1 MQEQVLVLAV
11 MVVAEVEVLDLH
23 LPAVLYTQ
31 HSQHV
36 LIMQNGY
43 NLVLQDGRQR
53 LARRMELRILSQ
65 LEVCQVFKESS
76 LKMKSM
82 Q

>member
-1 MQEQVLVLAV
+1 MKVEALLLQTQINYIAIGQEVMQEQVLVLAV

-43 NLVLQDGRQR
+43 N
-53 LARRMELRILSQ
+53 
-65 LEVCQVFKESS
+65 
-76 LKMKSM
+76 
-82 Q
+82 